1 MQIKLS
7 TLIALAALIFIGTLA
22 VIIGQRLSTE
32 AMAVLLGVFA
42 GVIASVPTTAV
53 VTWLVL
59 RNNNQPSQTVRVER
73 TIHTAAPIEQ
83 QPYPGMLPPPYTMPP
98 GLMPNGQNNPFA
110 GTPYQNLPYQG
121 MPNTRE
127 FTVIG
132 GDPISE

>member
-1 MQIKLS
+1 MQTKLS
-7 TLIALAALIFIGTLA
+7 TLIALAALIFAGTLA

-59 RNNNQPSQTVRVER
+59 RNNQPTQTVRVER
-73 TIHTAAPIEQ
+73 TIHTPAPVEQ
-83 QPYPGMLPPPYTMPP
+83 APYHSMLPAPYTMPP

-110 GTPYQNLPYQG
+110 GTPYQNIPYQG
-121 MPNTRE
+121 LPNTRE